1 MTRARVA
8 YGMTRQCCHV
18 YQIPLASQL
27 PEPTSVKRFEAII
40 VIVILEMMQTGGTL
54 QDEAGVRI
62 VTTGDTPNGWR

>member
-1 MTRARVA
+1 M
-8 YGMTRQCCHV
+8 
-18 YQIPLASQL
+18 
-27 PEPTSVKRFEAII
+27 KRFEAII